1 MVELPVIPENAPF
14 SLEQRVWL
22 NGFLAGYF
30 DRAPVPNPATSMPGQ
45 VRSVIPQAK

>member
-14 SLEQRVWL
+14 SLDQRVWL

-30 DRAPVPNPATSMPGQ
+30 VRTTLPNPATAQPPKKKG
-45 VRSVIPQAK
+45 